1 MLAWAGCW
9 SKSVSKPSSSL
20 QCGVLTSYYSCERE
34 NEWLDEA
41 PYYIDTSLIPRGGH
55 RRRKSME
62 PKALANMN
70 GTLVPGSAGRNA
82 AREGRPAPT
91 TPAAGNRRDS
101 SLWMHSPDEVEN
113 VGDDT
118 DLNDLGFDIEA
129 DHSNWY
135 NTAPLTPVPKTP
147 APDAIHRF
155 AMEIEPDTPITD
167 ADDDENIGVE
177 EMLSR
182 EHLMQRTCP
191 PKAQHM
197 YQEMGVG
204 ILGLDRDESV
214 ARRLMDA
221 RRKSLA
227 FAPKVSSPLARS
239 WKEWN

>member
-1 MLAWAGCW
+1 MI
-9 SKSVSKPSSSL
+9 VF
-20 QCGVLTSYYSCERE
+20 SCERE

-62 PKALANMN
+62 PQALANIN
-70 GTLVPGSAGRNA
+70 GTLVPNSATRNA
-82 AREGRPAPT
+82 ARESQAVPSTPAP
-91 TPAAGNRRDS
+91 ANRRDS
-101 SLWMHSPDEVEN
+101 CLWTHSPNYDN
-113 VGDDT
+113 GSGFNDFDD
-118 DLNDLGFDIEA
+118 FDFEIPA
-129 DHSNWY
+129 DQEWY

-147 APDAIHRF
+147 APEAIHRF
-155 AMEIEPDTPITD
+155 AMDITPDTPTTD
-167 ADDDENIGVE
+167 MGDGESIGVE

-182 EHLMQRTCP
+182 EQLIQRTCP

-197 YQEMGVG
+197 YHNMGVG
-204 ILGLDRDESV
+204 ILGLERDESV

-227 FAPKVSSPLARS
+227 FAPKVSSPLAKS